1 MHRYIYLWI
10 HILPYTYVFIST
22 VRYISALALK
32 YPTVYG
38 YRFIYSKHIDIGMKY
53 RDRNEI
59 TAQILE
65 IANGNGV
72 RLSKIMYDGY
82 LSHTATKEYL
92 GLLIE
97 KGLIEYLDVERTFK
111 TTEKGM
117 NFLRII
123 NRVQELTPLIT
134 KLQSREEMISYL

>member
-1 MHRYIYLWI
+1 M
-10 HILPYTYVFIST
+10 
-22 VRYISALALK
+22 
-32 YPTVYG
+32 
-38 YRFIYSKHIDIGMKY
+38 HIDIGMKY

-65 IANGNGV
+65 TANGNGV

-97 KGLIEYLDVERTFK
+97 KGLIEYLDGERTFK

-117 NFLRII
+117 KFLRIRD
-123 NRVQELTPLIT
+123 RVE
-134 KLQSREEMISYL
+134 KLNPVAPALHSNVEKD

>member
-1 MHRYIYLWI
+1 M
-10 HILPYTYVFIST
+10 
-22 VRYISALALK
+22 
-32 YPTVYG
+32 
-38 YRFIYSKHIDIGMKY
+38 HIDIGMKY
-53 RDRNEI
+53 RDRNEL

-65 IANGNGV
+65 TANGNGV

-97 KGLIEYLDVERTFK
+97 KGLIEYLDGERIFK

-117 NFLRII
+117 NFLRIH
-123 NRVQELTPLIT
+123 NRVQELTPLT
-134 KLQSREEMISYL
+134 NLHKREEMVSYL

>member
-1 MHRYIYLWI
+1 M
-10 HILPYTYVFIST
+10 
-22 VRYISALALK
+22 
-32 YPTVYG
+32 
-38 YRFIYSKHIDIGMKY
+38 GMKY

-59 TAQILE
+59 AAQILE

-72 RLSKIMYDGY
+72 RLSKILYEGY
-82 LSHTATKEYL
+82 LSHTVTKEYL

-97 KGLIEYLDVERTFK
+97 KGLIEYVDGERIFK

-117 NFLRII
+117 NFLCIH

-134 KLQSREEMISYL
+134 NLRKREDMVSYL